1 MALAAGD
8 SAQAAHV
15 INGPEQLISSMEPEA
30 IEKAELSRHLM
41 LPYEYWPEKIAL
53 YTKTEWLSSTI

>member
-15 INGPEQLISSMEPEA
+15 INEPEQLISIDGAGSDR
-30 IEKAELSRHLM
+30 KS
-41 LPYEYWPEKIAL
+41 
-53 YTKTEWLSSTI
+53 